1 MQQAAAAWLDVAL
14 LRALAVLGLLVVARF
29 ALPVVLRA
37 AGALPGA
44 TGRAAGRLGRAL
56 RPGLARR
63 LLALGL
69 GLAAPGVPAL
79 AAHATTPVLA
89 HDRAAATA
97 PAAPSATRATPTP
110 VPTRW
115 VTVAP
120 GDTLW
125 DLARRHLHHGAT
137 DAEIARAWPRWYRA
151 NRTTIGPDPNLLLP
165 GMRLRVPED
174 RPARGTAPRPA
185 GTPAP
190 HHRPA
195 TAPAVATSL
204 DPDRR

>member
-1 MQQAAAAWLDVAL
+1 MQHAAAAGLDVAL
-14 LRALAVLGLLVVARF
+14 LRALAVLGVLVATRF
-29 ALPVVLRA
+29 VLPVALRA

-44 TGRAAGRLGRAL
+44 TGHVALRLARML

-69 GLAAPGVPAL
+69 GLAAPGVPAV
-79 AAHATTPVLA
+79 AAHATAPVLA
-89 HDRAAATA
+89 HDRVVASA
-97 PAAPSATRATPTP
+97 PASSRATSATHAP
-110 VPTRW
+110 VTTRW
-115 VTVAP
+115 VVVAP

-125 DLARRHLHHGAT
+125 DLARRHLHRGAT

-151 NRTTIGPDPNLLLP
+151 NRAVIGPDPNLLLP
-165 GMRLRVPED
+165 GMRLRVPGG
-174 RPARGTAPRPA
+174 RPAHGTAPRPA

-195 TAPAVATSL
+195 SAPADATSL

>member
-1 MQQAAAAWLDVAL
+1 MWDGAAAWLDVAL
-14 LRALAVLGLLVVARF
+14 LRALAVLGLLVATRVV
-29 ALPVVLRA
+29 LPVALRA

-44 TGRAAGRLGRAL
+44 AGHAARRLGRTL

-69 GLAAPGVPAL
+69 GLAAPGLPAV
-79 AAHATTPVLA
+79 AAHAITPVLA
-89 HDRAAATA
+89 HDRATASASASPQATHAA
-97 PAAPSATRATPTP
+97 PARVTTP
-110 VPTRW
+110 W
-115 VTVAP
+115 VVVAP

-125 DLARRHLHHGAT
+125 GLARRHLHRGAT

-151 NRTTIGPDPNLLLP
+151 NRAVIGPDPNLLLP
-165 GMRLRVPED
+165 GMRLRVPEG
-174 RPARGTAPRPA
+174 RPAHGTAPRPA

-195 TAPAVATSL
+195 SSPADATSL